1 MHNNMVLFISQLR
14 SRKAIFLSFK
24 GKIMFINLTNTL
36 NPKIILY
43 YRSDCSKTCGTG
55 SSTRERVCNVIDVSN
70 TI

>member
-1 MHNNMVLFISQLR
+1 MHNYMVLFIS
-14 SRKAIFLSFK
+14 RKIQKSHFFLSFK